1 MFGLS
6 LPQIVF
12 VALVALTFAA
22 LAYVFFF
29 DSIASQKRTEERLNS
44 VKLSASESMGKF
56 VVRDKLA
63 EAQKRRRSVQDTL
76 KDIEKRQK
84 QRDKNAKSPPLKMLL
99 MQAGMRVT
107 VQRFYIYSAVVGVV
121 VTFVGLFL
129 GSPLYLAP
137 GLLLAG
143 IFGLPRWFVY
153 YRRGRRIKA
162 FLKEFPNA
170 IDVIVR
176 ALRSGL
182 PLNDGIRLIA
192 QEAQEPVKAEFRRM
206 VDAQQVGVS
215 IPESAMRMAE
225 YMPCPEASFFG
236 IVIQIQSQAGGNLS
250 EALGNLSRV
259 LRDRKK
265 MAAKVQALSMEA
277 KASAYIIG
285 SLPFA
290 VALLV
295 YLSSPGYIMVLFTTD
310 TGHVIMGCA
319 AVWMSLGI
327 LVMKK
332 MINFKF

>member
-99 MQAGMRVT
+99 MQAGMKVT
-107 VQRFYIYSAVVGVV
+107 VQRFYIYSAVVGAV
-121 VTFVGLFL
+121 VTFAGVFL

>member
-99 MQAGMRVT
+99 MQAGMKVT

>member
-99 MQAGMRVT
+99 MQAGMKVT

-121 VTFVGLFL
+121 VAFAGLFL

-290 VALLV
+290 VAFLV

>member
-121 VTFVGLFL
+121 VTFAGLFL

>member
-99 MQAGMRVT
+99 MQAGMKVT

-121 VTFVGLFL
+121 VTFAGLFL

>member
-6 LPQIVF
+6 LPQLVF
-12 VALVALTFAA
+12 IGLVALAVAA

-29 DSIASQKRTEERLNS
+29 ESIASQKRTDERLKS
-44 VKLSASESMGKF
+44 VKLAASEVAGRHA
-56 VVRDKLA
+56 VRDKKV
-63 EAQKRRRSVQDTL
+63 EALKRRKTVQDTL
-76 KDIEKRQK
+76 KDIEQRQK
-84 QRDKNAKSPPLKMLL
+84 LRDKNIKSPPLKMLL
-99 MQAGMRVT
+99 VQAGIKAT
-107 VQRFYIYSAVVGVV
+107 VRMFYLYSAIAGFV
-121 VTFVGLFL
+121 VTLLGLFL
-129 GSPLYLAP
+129 GSPVYLAP
-137 GLLLAG
+137 GLFIAG
-143 IFGLPRWFVY
+143 VFGLPSWFVY
-153 YRRGRRIKA
+153 FRRGRRVKA
-162 FLKEFPNA
+162 FLKEFPNS

-192 QEAQEPVKAEFRRM
+192 QEAQEPVRAEFRRM
-206 VDAQQVGVS
+206 VDAQQVGIG
-215 IPESAMRMAE
+215 IPESAMRMSE

-250 EALGNLSRV
+250 EALSNLSRV

-285 SLPFA
+285 CLPFVVA
-290 VALLV
+290 VLV
-295 YLSSPGYIMVLFTTD
+295 YLSSPGYIMVLFRTD

-319 AVWMSLGI
+319 AVWMSIGI
-327 LVMKK
+327 VVMKK

>member
-99 MQAGMRVT
+99 MQAGMKVT

-121 VTFVGLFL
+121 VTFAGLFL

-295 YLSSPGYIMVLFTTD
+295 YLSSPDYIMVLFTTD

>member
-1 MFGLS
+1 MFGLDPVQ
-6 LPQIVF
+6 LAF
-12 VALVALTFAA
+12 VGLVALTFAA

-29 DSIASQKRTEERLNS
+29 ESIAWEKKSEERLKT
-44 VKLSASESMGKF
+44 VKLAATDSLGKF
-56 VVRDKLA
+56 AVRDKQA
-63 EAQKRRRSVQDTL
+63 EAAKRRKSVQETL
-76 KDIEKRQK
+76 KDIEQRQK
-84 QRDKNAKSPPLKMLL
+84 LRDKNIKSPPLKMLL
-99 MQAGMRVT
+99 MQAGMKVP
-107 VQRFYIYSAVVGVV
+107 VPRFYIYSV
-121 VTFVGLFL
+121 VTGVIVTILGLIL
-129 GSPLYLAP
+129 GSPPYLAP

-143 IFGLPRWFVY
+143 AFGLPRWFIY
-153 YRRGRRIKA
+153 FRRARRIKA
-162 FLKEFPNA
+162 FLNEFPNS

-192 QEAQEPVKAEFRRM
+192 LEAQEPVRSEFRRM
-206 VDAQQVGVS
+206 VDAQQVGIS
-215 IPESAMRMAE
+215 IPESSMRMSE

-285 SLPFA
+285 ALPFI
-290 VALLV
+290 VATLV
-295 YLSSPGYIMVLFTTD
+295 YLTSPQYIMILFTTD
-310 TGHVIMGCA
+310 TGHIILGCA
-319 AVWMSLGI
+319 GTWMSIGI
-327 LVMKK
+327 LIMKK

>member
-1 MFGLS
+1 MFGLDPVQ
-6 LPQIVF
+6 LAF
-12 VALVALTFAA
+12 VGLVALTFAA

-29 DSIASQKRTEERLNS
+29 ESIAWEKKSEERLKT
-44 VKLSASESMGKF
+44 VKLAATDSLGKF
-56 VVRDKLA
+56 AVRDKQA
-63 EAQKRRRSVQDTL
+63 EAAKRRKSVQETL
-76 KDIEKRQK
+76 KDIEQRQK
-84 QRDKNAKSPPLKMLL
+84 LRDKNIKSPPLKMLL
-99 MQAGMRVT
+99 MQAGMKVP
-107 VQRFYIYSAVVGVV
+107 VPRFYIYSV
-121 VTFVGLFL
+121 VTGVIVTILGLIL

-143 IFGLPRWFVY
+143 AFGLPRWFVY
-153 YRRGRRIKA
+153 FRRARRIKA
-162 FLKEFPNA
+162 FLNEFPNS

-192 QEAQEPVKAEFRRM
+192 LEAQEPVRSEFRRM
-206 VDAQQVGVS
+206 VDAQQVGIS
-215 IPESAMRMAE
+215 IPESSMRMSE
-225 YMPCPEASFFG
+225 YMPCSEASFFG

-285 SLPFA
+285 ALPFI
-290 VALLV
+290 VATLV
-295 YLSSPGYIMVLFTTD
+295 YLTSPQYIMILFTTD
-310 TGHVIMGCA
+310 TGHVILGCA
-319 AVWMSLGI
+319 GTWMSIGI
-327 LVMKK
+327 LIMKK

>member
-29 DSIASQKRTEERLNS
+29 DSIASQKRSDERLKS
-44 VKLSASESMGKF
+44 VKLSASESMGKH

-76 KDIEKRQK
+76 KDIEQRQK
-84 QRDKNAKSPPLKMLL
+84 LRDKNIKSPPLKMLL
-99 MQAGMRVT
+99 VQAGMKVT
-107 VQRFYIYSAVVGVV
+107 VQRFYIYSAVVGIIVALL
-121 VTFVGLFL
+121 GLFL

-143 IFGLPRWFVY
+143 VFGLPRWFVY
-153 YRRGRRIKA
+153 YRRGRRVKA
-162 FLKEFPNA
+162 FLKEFPNS

-192 QEAQEPVKAEFRRM
+192 QEAQEPVRAEFRRM
-206 VDAQQVGVS
+206 VDGQQVGIS
-215 IPESAMRMAE
+215 IPESSMRMSE

-327 LVMKK
+327 IVMKK